1 MSSAHVSDGG
11 LLVAGGAAFGLL
23 ALTGHGPIGVVRI
36 CPPKVHAAL
45 DVVVALCLA
54 LAPIIP
60 ALRPDATGILIAEF
74 AAVGWLR
81 LTTLTRFTRPVA
93 TTAAAAPT
101 PAAEPS
107 PPSSLGT
114 SAQAAIDAGAR
125 RLGKEAERARR
136 AWRRHG

>member
-1 MSSAHVSDGG
+1 VCEYGLAVALVMSSAHVTDGG

-23 ALTGHGPIGVVRI
+23 ALTGHGPTGVVRV
-36 CPPKVHAAL
+36 CPPKVHAVL

-81 LTTLTRFTRPVA
+81 LTTLTSFTRPVR
-93 TTAAAAPT
+93 AAAAT
-101 PAAEPS
+101 A
-107 PPSSLGT
+107 PPP

-125 RLGKEAERARR
+125 RLGKEAGRARR